1 MSRRYARHEK
11 EKWIPSASLAPKRS
25 PVRIPANNN
34 DSLIAA
40 NKLTIIGR
48 VTNPLLQRPRA
59 VVDFLPQV
67 WNLEGRVSGRN
78 LGPEKFQLRF
88 ESEADLVSVLSKGP
102 YHYKK
107 WMLLIQ
113 RWEPVVQESFPSS
126 ISFWLRVHDLPL
138 HFWDDQT
145 LDIIGKEIGS
155 VSGKNTEEARVRVDM
170 NGLNPLTMNL
180 EVRLPSDEVI
190 TVEFEYL
197 KLEKHCFTCFSLL
210 HEEVDCPHRPRHQL
224 PPKNRK
230 LGITQ
235 RIALHRIEI
244 EKKRHDDRRG
254 YTRYQPASR
263 SNQAHNYEDRGRR
276 ANEIVYAHDTS
287 SRTQRREGP
296 SSAQQDRMD
305 PLSTRRDMSYP
316 QRMDHSRELSS
327 GKIVSSREP
336 HTIRDL
342 SVGYT
347 SKANDSQSSHTP
359 PSRPIRERMDLPN
372 EPSSERTLST
382 SRERRSALERIA
394 EPDLRHTP
402 LF

>member
-1 MSRRYARHEK
+1 
-11 EKWIPSASLAPKRS
+11 
-25 PVRIPANNN
+25 
-34 DSLIAA
+34 
-40 NKLTIIGR
+40 
-48 VTNPLLQRPRA
+48 
-59 VVDFLPQV
+59 
-67 WNLEGRVSGRN
+67 
-78 LGPEKFQLRF
+78 
-88 ESEADLVSVLSKGP
+88 
-102 YHYKK
+102 
-107 WMLLIQ
+107 
-113 RWEPVVQESFPSS
+113 
-126 ISFWLRVHDLPL
+126 
-138 HFWDDQT
+138 
-145 LDIIGKEIGS
+145 
-155 VSGKNTEEARVRVDM
+155 
-170 NGLNPLTMNL
+170 MNL

-276 ANEIVYAHDTS
+276 ANEIVFAHDTS

-305 PLSTRRDMSYP
+305 PLSTRRDMSHP

-336 HTIRDL
+336 HPIRDL

>member
-40 NKLTIIGR
+40 NKLTII
-48 VTNPLLQRPRA
+48 
-59 VVDFLPQV
+59 
-67 WNLEGRVSGRN
+67 
-78 LGPEKFQLRF
+78 
-88 ESEADLVSVLSKGP
+88 
-102 YHYKK
+102 
-107 WMLLIQ
+107 
-113 RWEPVVQESFPSS
+113 
-126 ISFWLRVHDLPL
+126 
-138 HFWDDQT
+138 
-145 LDIIGKEIGS
+145 
-155 VSGKNTEEARVRVDM
+155 VSGKNAEDARVRVDM

-190 TVEFEYL
+190 TLEFEYL

-210 HEEVDCPHRPRHQL
+210 HEEVDCPHRPHHQL

-305 PLSTRRDMSYP
+305 PLSTRRDMSHP

-402 LF
+402 SFKFLLESWPPYLTRHISKKGRHSAKHLSCSRGRRRKLFSPTCSSLAQTARTTYGSGKC